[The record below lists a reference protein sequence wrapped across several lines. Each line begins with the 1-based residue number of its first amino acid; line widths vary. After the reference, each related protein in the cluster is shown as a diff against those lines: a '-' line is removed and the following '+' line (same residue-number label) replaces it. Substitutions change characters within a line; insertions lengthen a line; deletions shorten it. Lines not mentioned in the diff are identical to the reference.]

1 MGVGFKEKNTPMKNI
16 INTTVVIPG
25 VTAATLLL
33 LSFVTVSNVEF
44 VVGFSAVLA
53 LLGIATLEYRINW
66 KRLLGL

>member
-1 MGVGFKEKNTPMKNI
+1 MKNI
-16 INTTVVIPG
+16 INTTAVLPG
-25 VTAATLLL
+25 LIAATLLL

-44 VVGFSAVLA
+44 VVGFGAVLA